1 MRHRASLAA
10 QETLQMGVA
19 MTEVKDHMEYWLT
32 TRTSQMQ
39 KAHAESLSTMKVREL
54 CCASRRQM

>member
-1 MRHRASLAA
+1 
-10 QETLQMGVA
+10 MGVA

-39 KAHAESLSTMKVREL
+39 KAHAESVSTMKVRDL
-54 CCASRRQM
+54 YHRQKMRRM

>member
-1 MRHRASLAA
+1 
-10 QETLQMGVA
+10 MGVA

-39 KAHAESLSTMKVREL
+39 KTPAESVSTMKVREIYQRKL
-54 CCASRRQM
+54 RKR

>member
-1 MRHRASLAA
+1 
-10 QETLQMGVA
+10 MGVA

-39 KAHAESLSTMKVREL
+39 KAYAESVSTMKVCEL
-54 CCASRRQM
+54 NQRKR